1 MSSATTTLL
10 QSDLPGLNLVRR
22 GKVRDVYDL
31 GEHFL
36 IIATDRLSA
45 FDVVLPNGIPDKGK
59 VLTQLS
65 IFWFNNLGV
74 DHHLITADVS
84 EMPSELHEFADQLEG
99 RSMLCQKLKIL
110 PVECIVR
117 GYLAGSGWKDYQK
130 TQSVCGISLPEGLVQ
145 SSRLPEAI
153 YTPTTKAEEGHDM
166 PMTFEETVDELG
178 SEHAEALRT
187 MSLQVYGRAAEIAES
202 RGIILCDTKFE
213 FGLSADGKIILADEV
228 LTPDSSRFWGRE
240 QYEPGKS
247 QDSYDKQFVRDFLE
261 TLDWNKQPPGPELP
275 EEVVE
280 GTAQRYKEIYERIT
294 GQGWN

>member
-36 IIATDRLSA
+36 IIATDRISA

-130 TQSVCGISLPEGLVQ
+130 TQSVCGLSLPEGLVQ
-145 SSRLPEAI
+145 SSRLPEPI

-166 PMTFEETVDELG
+166 PMTFQETVDELG

-187 MSLQVYGRAAEIAES
+187 MSLEVYGRAAEIAEA

-228 LTPDSSRFWGRE
+228 LTPDSSRFWDRE

-294 GQGWN
+294 GQDWN

>member
-1 MSSATTTLL
+1 MSSATSTLL

-145 SSRLPEAI
+145 SSRLPESI

-187 MSLQVYGRAAEIAES
+187 MSLEVYGRAAEIAES

-228 LTPDSSRFWGRE
+228 LTPDSSRFWDRE